1 MADLKMNVAINQ
13 LAKQTKDND
22 KELSSMVV
30 FCLSKDKKECGF
42 MYAGDHITTME
53 FINYIDKCYGNK
65 CIEKIAETQNI
76 EITTTEK
83 DENKVV

>member
-1 MADLKMNVAINQ
+1 
-13 LAKQTKDND
+13 
-22 KELSSMVV
+22 
-30 FCLSKDKKECGF
+30 

-76 EITTTEK
+76 EIATTEK